1 MHIYISKAI
10 NSYHLLENGSNNR
23 YTILLWKK
31 CIILK
36 GLSFKDIIERKMFNV
51 VGKIYVLGWEDN
63 IEKIEIIPKLL
74 IEHNSNYILT
84 IVFYNS

>member
-1 MHIYISKAI
+1 MDLITDTLYF
-10 NSYHLLENGSNNR
+10 
-23 YTILLWKK
+23 LWKK

-36 GLSFKDIIERKMFNV
+36 DLSFKDIIERKMFNV
-51 VGKIYVLGWEDN
+51 VGKIYVLGWEYN